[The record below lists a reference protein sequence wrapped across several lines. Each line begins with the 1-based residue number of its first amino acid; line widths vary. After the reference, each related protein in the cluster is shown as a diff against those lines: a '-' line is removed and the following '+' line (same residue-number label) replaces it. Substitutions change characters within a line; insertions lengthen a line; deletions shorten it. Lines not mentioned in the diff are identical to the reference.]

1 MLRPT
6 ASLVR
11 AQLGRQLLAP
21 AAALPSRALARLSR
35 APSSLFSTRS
45 RLLESQRQ
53 APPKAETK
61 ENATENPSFE
71 TSFAS
76 LGLSRNMKIFLIV
89 VVSIFGTMETWFYCK
104 AAWIWWKGGETQAAE
119 KK

>member
-6 ASLVR
+6 ASPVR
-11 AQLGRQLLAP
+11 AQLRRPLLVP
-21 AAALPSRALARLSR
+21 AAALPSCSVGCLSR
-35 APSSLFSTRS
+35 APSSRFSTQS
-45 RLLESQRQ
+45 RLLGSQKK

-61 ENATENPSFE
+61 ESAAESPSFE

-76 LGLSRNMKIFLIV
+76 LGLSRNMKIFLVV

-119 KK
+119 KR